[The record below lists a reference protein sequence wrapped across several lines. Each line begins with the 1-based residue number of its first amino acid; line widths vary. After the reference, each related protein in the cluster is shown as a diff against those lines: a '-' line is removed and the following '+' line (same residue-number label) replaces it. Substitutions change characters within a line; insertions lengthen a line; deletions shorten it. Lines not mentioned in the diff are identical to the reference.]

1 MGFSSSYA
9 GCVAVA
15 ADKPGNVIAVGG
27 RLLYCMEETMDSVIT
42 IPARGDNFMYLY
54 PCGQASALA
63 VDPVDS
69 GPILKLLGKL
79 ELKLAVIAVTHHHW
93 DHTGAVAEL
102 KKRTGCEVIGGD
114 AQRISGLDRIVCDGR
129 RFTIADTEF
138 QVIATP
144 GHTRSSLCYYVP
156 AAGGSANGI
165 LWTGDTMFTGGCGR
179 LLECDAQ
186 TMWDSLRKL
195 SALPD
200 DTLVYCGHDYAEE
213 DYEFASGI
221 EPDNAA
227 VRQRLDEIRQA
238 TAAGTHTVP
247 STMLAERTT
256 NPFLRADT
264 PELKAAL
271 GMPNA
276 TDVEVFA
283 ELRRRKDVF

>member
-1 MGFSSSYA
+1 
-9 GCVAVA
+9 
-15 ADKPGNVIAVGG
+15 
-27 RLLYCMEETMDSVIT
+27 LYHIKQMMDCVIT

-54 PCGQASALA
+54 PCGQAKAVA
-63 VDPVDS
+63 VDPADS
-69 GPILKLLGKL
+69 GPIVKLLGKL
-79 ELKLAVIAVTHHHW
+79 ELKLAVILVTHHHW
-93 DHTGAVAEL
+93 DHTGGVAEL

-114 AQRISGLDRIVCDGR
+114 SQRIPGLDHVVSDGR
-129 RFTIADTEF
+129 KFTIAETEI

-144 GHTRSSLCYYVP
+144 GHTRSSVCYYVP
-156 AAGGSANGI
+156 AAEGSANGI
-165 LWTGDTMFTGGCGR
+165 VWTGDTMFAGGCGR

-213 DYEFASGI
+213 DYEFASGV
-221 EPDNAA
+221 EPDNEA

-247 STMLAERTT
+247 STMLAERAT

-264 PELKAAL
+264 SQLKAAL

-276 TDVEVFA
+276 RDVEVFA
-283 ELRRRKDVF
+283 ELRRRKDMF